1 MQALTAAKQ
10 QVQQQM
16 ASAASAP
23 TQAQLSHSINVRAV
37 SVSLSYQSPF
47 ARVESAQSSAL
58 LLLEFME
65 ALEKN
70 LYSAFEGCLGDSE
83 DTKSPETNHQPPPSN
98 ASQHERVRGQ
108 VSPFQ
113 YRNIPPMSILW
124 FHRNRKVL
132 DEWLLRLRPALLNL
146 SKIVGAPQFVV
157 KHGFVHAKYLG
168 KQLHMLCMSCKQAS
182 VAPSSGVEAIKTRGS
197 DKDGATPSP
206 DSAKQ
211 KSLQRLKGLKR
222 DFEVQISCL
231 SLYIVAPG
239 ASACANNQNMTFLC
253 AGCAVESLRSP
264 VRAQGRR
271 LFGRGAELEHAG
283 PRRSS

>member
-1 MQALTAAKQ
+1 MQALAAAKK
-10 QVQQQM
+10 QVQQQV
-16 ASAASAP
+16 ASATSAP
-23 TQAQLSHSINVRAV
+23 TQAQLSHSINARAV
-37 SVSLSYQSPF
+37 SISLSYQSPF

-83 DTKSPETNHQPPPSN
+83 ATKAPGPTQQPPSSTSRPD
-98 ASQHERVRGQ
+98 RVRGN

-157 KHGFVHAKYLG
+157 KHGFVHAKYLA
-168 KQLHMLCMSCKQAS
+168 KQLHLLCVSCKKAS
-182 VAPSSGVEAIKTRGS
+182 VAPSSTVEAIKTRGS
-197 DKDGATPSP
+197 DKDGATPLA

-211 KSLQRLKGLKR
+211 KSLHRVKGLKR
-222 DFEVQISCL
+222 EFEVQIPCL
-231 SLYIVAPG
+231 
-239 ASACANNQNMTFLC
+239 
-253 AGCAVESLRSP
+253 P
-264 VRAQGRR
+264 VVRCR
-271 LFGRGAELEHAG
+271 LSRQCV
-283 PRRSS
+283 